1 MSRYKTALLAT
12 GALLAAVATQP
23 ASAADFAV
31 KAPVV
36 APIVDPWS
44 GLYASFAAGGTSTSA
59 KSSELANFVF
69 TSTNQP
75 LPETSSFSDSLSG
88 QDIGAVF
95 TFAMGYNVVWGRW
108 LVGIQ
113 SEVSYNKTLIDAT
126 GVGTSTQQSPNNN
139 FSSIFTQDV
148 RADIER
154 NWTVSEMARIGYL
167 VAPDWLVYG
176 LVGWSWSG
184 FDFRGDIN
192 NRLLALPYTLSG
204 ITYGAGIEKN
214 FGWLRAFIQYKGIN
228 FDSKS
233 VNLPA
238 SSTFIQTFNGATAAS
253 VTSGADARR
262 LSADAQE
269 ITAGVTIPINF
280 LR

>member
-1 MSRYKTALLAT
+1 MSRFKTALLAT
-12 GALLAAVATQP
+12 SALLAAVAPQP

-36 APIVDPWS
+36 APIADPWS

-69 TSTNQP
+69 TSTNQ
-75 LPETSSFSDSLSG
+75 LPSTSSFSDSLSG

-126 GVGTSTQQSPNNN
+126 GVGTSIQQSPNNN

-184 FDFRGDIN
+184 FDFRGDIDG
-192 NRLLALPYTLSG
+192 RVLALPYTLSG
-204 ITYGAGIEKN
+204 LTYGAGVEKN

-233 VNLPA
+233 ANLPA
-238 SSTFIQTFNGATAAS
+238 SSTFTQTFNGLTSTS
-253 VTSGADARR
+253 VTSGSDVRR
-262 LSADAQE
+262 LSADVQE